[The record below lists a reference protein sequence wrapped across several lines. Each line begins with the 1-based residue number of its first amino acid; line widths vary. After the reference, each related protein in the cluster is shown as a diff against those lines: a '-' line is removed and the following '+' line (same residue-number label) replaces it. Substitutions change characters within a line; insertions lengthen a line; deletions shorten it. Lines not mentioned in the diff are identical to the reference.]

1 MSRTIARAEVFI
13 KDFMDDNKKVLIS
26 GITVSAIIMIFAIT
40 FTAYGGASE
49 IYGLLYAGIIAMAA
63 AIVISIGLIIWYIK
77 RRKNTSLNNLTPE
90 MAELAKKY
98 KSAMAE
104 VGYVTFLVDGIK
116 FAAEGK
122 FACVKDFNGIKGYHF
137 AFRIEGNKL
146 VSKPDD
152 YDDVL
157 DYESLLFT
165 IEIGYFDG
173 VKLSEPENDNGIV
186 LNDISNL
193 EGKTINIEPNKG
205 YCAHISTV
213 EWDDIDKG
221 EITFEEW
228 NEEKHVISFLLLAS
242 NGVSEVIVGKVELLP
257 DND

>member
-1 MSRTIARAEVFI
+1 
-13 KDFMDDNKKVLIS
+13 MDDDKKVLIS

-40 FTAYGGASE
+40 FASYGGVSKN
-49 IYGLLYAGIIAMAA
+49 YGFLYAGIIAIVVAA
-63 AIVISIGLIIWYIK
+63 VIGICQTIWYVK

-90 MAELAKKY
+90 MKELAKKY
-98 KSAMAE
+98 KDAKAE
-104 VGYVTFLVDGIK
+104 VGYATFLVDGIK

-122 FACVKDFNGIKGYHF
+122 FACVKDFNGFRGYHF
-137 AFRIEGNKL
+137 AFCIKGTKL
-146 VSKPDD
+146 VNKPE
-152 YDDVL
+152 YYEDVM

-186 LNDISNL
+186 LDDITNL
-193 EGKTINIEPNKG
+193 EGKTVKVEKNKG
-205 YCAHISTV
+205 YCAQIATA

-228 NEEKHVISFLLLAS
+228 NEEKHVISFLLLAAD
-242 NGVSEVIVGKVELLP
+242 GVSEVIVGKVQLSP